1 MARAR
6 PTKDHITFVLVVGM
20 EDPGRHVDNDTNA
33 HAWSRLKAPAIIK
46 Q

>member
-33 HAWSRLKAPAIIK
+33 HAWSRLTAPAIIER
-46 Q
+46 